1 MAVRKR
7 QRQYRGRTLVA
18 IGLVLFV
25 SVALVV
31 VWRRSLGVAD
41 AREMRLLERDKRAL
55 LSERTT
61 LERTLR
67 EASSR
72 SRVVSAAEK
81 RLGLH
86 VATEAQTRSLADS
99 IIPPVDSAAPPDDSA
114 KP

>member
-1 MAVRKR
+1 MAARKR
-7 QRQYRGRTLVA
+7 QREYKGRTLVA

-41 AREMRLLERDKRAL
+41 AREMRTLEREKRAL
-55 LSERTT
+55 VSERTT
-61 LERTLR
+61 LERALR

-99 IIPPVDSAAPPDDSA
+99 VVTADDSTV
-114 KP
+114 PPSDSPRP